1 MLLGLVLV
9 VAIFITTSIV
19 LGVVVRV
26 AGHTYVTED
35 VGDCTGHDVFSKL
48 EAVGKYANERLQAAT
63 LGRALP
69 APPILTAD
77 IFTLRA
83 GFAATLV
90 SEVAFVAAVAFAGR
104 VKPQNFVAAIGLG
117 TFDWRTKWLPVLL
130 GLGANVGVA
139 IYAITMQSIDQ
150 CGPLTPI
157 STVPT
162 SILNDNLALTL
173 AGIVGVI
180 AAPLCE
186 EILFRGFFFRGLL
199 KLGFAPAAL
208 ASAVFFA
215 GSHLDPGSMIPFTC
229 IGLVMA
235 FLFWRR
241 GSLWDSITFH
251 CVFNSA
257 SFALLLA
264 SR

>member
-1 MLLGLVLV
+1 MV
-9 VAIFITTSIV
+9 VAVFITTSLALGIV
-19 LGVVVRV
+19 VK
-26 AGHTYVTED
+26 ATGHTYQTED
-35 VGDCTGHDVFSKL
+35 AGDCTGHDVFSKA
-48 EAVGKYANERLQAAT
+48 EAIGKYADARLQAAA

-69 APPILTAD
+69 DPPILTAD
-77 IFTLRA
+77 IFTLRM
-83 GFAATLV
+83 GFAATLA
-90 SEVAFVAAVAFAGR
+90 SEVAFVGAVALAGK
-104 VKPQNFVAAIGLG
+104 VKPRDFVAAIGLAK
-117 TFDWRTKWLPVLL
+117 FDWRTKWLPVLL
-130 GLGANVGVA
+130 ALGANLGVA
-139 IYAITMQSIDQ
+139 VYAVTMESIDR
-150 CGPLTPI
+150 CGPLTPV

-162 SILNDNLALTL
+162 SILNDNLALSL

-186 EILFRGFFFRGLL
+186 ELLFRGFFFRGLL
-199 KLGFAPAAL
+199 RLGFPPAAL

-215 GSHLDPGSMIPFTC
+215 GSHLDPGSLIPFTC

-235 FLFWRR
+235 WLFWRR